1 MGRAATAAPMNVGGF
16 RMPSNARALRRSG
29 RSIALFLVATA
40 MLAACSAA
48 PASVAPSAST
58 EPTQDASGSCVA
70 DPGAVVS
77 TSLPSSAVDELDAPL
92 AEQLRVA
99 AESGLAEASSDG
111 AVVGV
116 RTPDGMWTA
125 GFGLADRATAT
136 AMATEDFFRVG
147 SITKTFTG
155 TLVLQ
160 LVERGELSLDDTID
174 EYVDGVPNGSEVTIR
189 MLLDMTSGIA
199 SYTLDQH
206 VAETYL
212 TTPTKEWTPQ
222 ELLDAGLGLDPLF
235 APGAKF
241 NYSNTNF
248 ILLGTVIE
256 EVTGRPYAEVLRSE
270 ILTPLGLNDT
280 SFPSNSDIPAPHP
293 IGLTLQGTA
302 DDSREP
308 VDATGWNP
316 SFSWTAGQMIST
328 VDDLLEWGHALA
340 TGQGVLNE
348 ETSIERLTSF
358 PSEQGYGYAVGC
370 IDGWVGHTGE
380 IPGYNT
386 TVFHDTAND
395 TTVIVLANSDI
406 PTGDCSVSKTLAD
419 NDTSIPCM
427 APATRV
433 FVALSEALGHPFT
446 PVPAS

>member
-1 MGRAATAAPMNVGGF
+1 MASTAHAF
-16 RMPSNARALRRSG
+16 HQARASVL
-29 RSIALFLVATA
+29 LLLATTA
-40 MLAACSAA
+40 VLAACTAP
-48 PASVAPSAST
+48 PASVTQSAST
-58 EPTQDASGSCVA
+58 EPTDAAAGCVA
-70 DPGAVVS
+70 DPAAVAGIP
-77 TSLPSSAVDELDAPL
+77 LPASADDELDASL
-92 AEQLRVA
+92 AEELRMA
-99 AESGLAEASSDG
+99 AESGLADASADG
-111 AVVGV
+111 VVVGV
-116 RTPDGMWTA
+116 RTPDGAWTEA
-125 GFGLADRATAT
+125 FGLADRGTGM
-136 AMATEDFFRVG
+136 AMATDEYFRVG

-160 LVERGELSLDDTID
+160 LVQRGELSLDDTID
-174 EYVDGVPNGSEVTIR
+174 EYVDGVPNGGEVTIR

-206 VAETYL
+206 VADTYL
-212 TTPTKEWTPQ
+212 ATPTREWAPQ
-222 ELLDAGLGLDPLF
+222 ELLAAGLSLDPLF
-235 APGAKF
+235 APGAEF

-270 ILTPLGLNDT
+270 ILTPLELNDT
-280 SFPSNSDIPAPHP
+280 SFPSTSDIPAPHP
-293 IGLTLQGTA
+293 IGSTLQGTA

-340 TGQGVLNE
+340 TGQGVLDE

-358 PSEQGYGYAVGC
+358 PGEQGYGYAVGC

-419 NDTSIPCM
+419 NTTSIPCM

>member
-1 MGRAATAAPMNVGGF
+1 MSLTARAFNRSGRAAV
-16 RMPSNARALRRSG
+16 
-29 RSIALFLVATA
+29 LVLAATA
-40 MLAACSAA
+40 MLAACIAA
-48 PASVAPSAST
+48 PAAVTPSATTAATDAAGGCVVDPTAVAST
-58 EPTQDASGSCVA
+58 PSPASA
-70 DPGAVVS
+70 DG
-77 TSLPSSAVDELDAPL
+77 ELDGSL
-92 AEQLRVA
+92 SEELRVA
-99 AESGLAEASSDG
+99 AESGFSKASADG

-116 RTPDGMWTA
+116 RTPEGTWTA
-125 GFGLADRATAT
+125 GFGLANVATGT
-136 AMATEDFFRVG
+136 AMATDDFFRVG

-174 EYVDGVPNGSEVTIR
+174 DYVDGVPNGGEVTIR

-199 SYTLDQH
+199 SYTLDENW
-206 VAETYL
+206 VDAYL
-212 TTPTKEWTPQ
+212 GDPRTVWTPQ
-222 ELLDAGLGLDPLF
+222 ELLDAGLSLDPLF

-241 NYSNTNF
+241 DYSNTNF

-256 EVTGRPYAEVLRSE
+256 QVTGRPYAEVLQRE
-270 ILTPLGLNDT
+270 ILTPLELDDT
-280 SFPSNSDIPAPHP
+280 SFPDTSAIPAPHP

-308 VDATGWNP
+308 LDATGWSP
-316 SFSWTAGQMIST
+316 SFAWTAGQMIST
-328 VDDLLEWGHALA
+328 VDDLLVWGHALA
-340 TGQGVLNE
+340 AGQGVLDE
-348 ETSIERLTSF
+348 EMSIERLTSF
-358 PSEQGYGYAVGC
+358 PGEQGYGYAVGC

-427 APATRV
+427 SPATRV
-433 FVALSEALGHPFT
+433 FVAVSEALGHPFT
-446 PVPAS
+446 PLPAS